1 MLRILLYDTV
11 YICTTVHLGRVQ
23 SSVFLRV
30 KNMNKFKK
38 RQTLEKT
45 QFWVSESLIM
55 FAYNA
60 NEKDYEII
68 QLV

>member
-1 MLRILLYDTV
+1 
-11 YICTTVHLGRVQ
+11 
-23 SSVFLRV
+23 
-30 KNMNKFKK
+30 MNKLYVIGDS
-38 RQTLEKT
+38 TLEQI

>member
-1 MLRILLYDTV
+1 
-11 YICTTVHLGRVQ
+11 
-23 SSVFLRV
+23 
-30 KNMNKFKK
+30 MNKFKK